1 MPEPGQPT
9 GWGIPS
15 GNSNI
20 GMTGPEAPT
29 IIDELKPRPGDLV
42 IEGYTLDKFYGTPLD
57 LALRSR
63 DIRYLI
69 FTGMMADL
77 CLGTTLFSA
86 AMREYRVTAVRDA
99 ITTIWPPI
107 LDAMF
112 DIFERKIARLL
123 TADDTIAEI
132 KEQFTS

>member
-1 MPEPGQPT
+1 
-9 GWGIPS
+9 
-15 GNSNI
+15 
-20 GMTGPEAPT
+20 
-29 IIDELKPRPGDLV
+29 
-42 IEGYTLDKFYGTPLD
+42 
-57 LALRSR
+57 
-63 DIRYLI
+63 
-69 FTGMMADL
+69 L